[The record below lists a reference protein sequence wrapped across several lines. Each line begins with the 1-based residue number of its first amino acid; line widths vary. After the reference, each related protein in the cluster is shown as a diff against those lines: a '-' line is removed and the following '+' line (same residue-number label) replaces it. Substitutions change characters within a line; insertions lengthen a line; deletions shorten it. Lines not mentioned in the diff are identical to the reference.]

1 MRAEARAGGA
11 ARLVS
16 GRRSAARRLGVD
28 RRRTVA
34 LLCIILTALNIYLP
48 TGILIGI
55 MITQNLGALHD
66 PILIRIILVVG
77 LDRSVVRQGLRAR
90 SITDVPYFL
99 KCKYKL

>member
-1 MRAEARAGGA
+1 MRWRVRRVA
-11 ARLVS
+11 AATRRG

-55 MITQNLGALHD
+55 MVTRNLGALHD